1 MKNLILVGMVCGL
14 VVLGCKKKTTGIQG
28 TIRPQPG
35 TNVDVNNIRVQI
47 YSGYDNE
54 TGFNGLVTETAATGS
69 AVEAKYSVEIPAG
82 IYYVVAWKDMNNDGL
97 ITDGDIYGYYQNDI
111 GQPLAVTVSEGE
123 MVTVDFTVY
132 IYSSGGGGGAGNT
145 ITGTATLAAG
155 VVGDLAGAVA
165 SVYATEADWAAD
177 NYLKRIAVTGSGN
190 QVNFTISDLDDGTYY
205 LDVWKDVDGSGSWTP
220 GDLAGVYGDLN
231 PTTGEA
237 SLNPISLS
245 GGQTMNVQVTV
256 YQLGGR

>member
-1 MKNLILVGMVCGL
+1 MRNLILMGL
-14 VVLGCKKKTTGIQG
+14 VYGLLVLGCKKKTTGIQG

-35 TNVDVNNIRVQI
+35 TNIDVNNIRVQI

-54 TGFNGLVTETAATGS
+54 TGFNGLVNETAATGS
-69 AVEAKYSVEIPAG
+69 ATEAKYSIEVPAG

-132 IYSSGGGGGAGNT
+132 LYSSGAGNNT
-145 ITGTATLAAG
+145 ITGTATLAPG

-165 SVYATEADWAAD
+165 SVYATPDDWSSD
-177 NYLKRIAVTGSGN
+177 VYIKRVTVSGSGN
-190 QVNFTISDLDDGTYY
+190 QVDFTISGLDDGTYY
-205 LDVWKDVDGSGSWTP
+205 LDVWQDVDGSGTWTS
-220 GDLAGVYGDLN
+220 GDLAGVYGSLD
-231 PTTGEA
+231 PATGA
-237 SLNPISLS
+237 ANLDPITLS
-245 GGQTMNVQVTV
+245 GGETKSVEVSV
-256 YQLGGR
+256 YKLGGQ